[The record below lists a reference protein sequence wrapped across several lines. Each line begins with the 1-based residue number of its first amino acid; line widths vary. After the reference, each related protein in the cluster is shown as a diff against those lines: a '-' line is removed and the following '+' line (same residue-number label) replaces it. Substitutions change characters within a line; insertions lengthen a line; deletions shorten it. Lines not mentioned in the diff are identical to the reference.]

1 MARKDRMMMKEH
13 LNEAADKGRKG
24 DTYLAHMTGGEL
36 VLPKEFASDPQIRA
50 LIDAKFKSHGVSTDQ
65 YVVGSKE
72 NNINPE
78 TGQPEF
84 GFKLKKFVGTIVGA
98 AIGGLVGGPSGAV
111 TGAKIGATVDAS
123 RAVSDAQDQARTQ
136 AAEAQAVAV
145 QQAQLA
151 RDAAAAQAQQA
162 RDAATIEAQKGRDS
176 AAEQAK
182 LTRAQQSEIIN
193 QQSKSTQDQID
204 AQKAGLTTSL
214 EQARLTAAQQ
224 AEMLRNLTVQQT
236 ASADAA
242 KAQLYQ
248 QQKQYE
254 EQKISMEKQA
264 KDQAAALDAE
274 RRKIAE
280 RESAQMTARRRAGK
294 RSLLSSAR
302 MNPELGIASSVDE
315 TKMKTMLGA

>member
-1 MARKDRMMMKEH
+1 MARKDRMMMKAH

-24 DTYLAHMTGGEL
+24 DSYLAHMTGGEL
-36 VLPKEFASDPQIRA
+36 VLPKEFANDPQIRA
-50 LIDAKFKSHGVSTDQ
+50 LIDAKFKSNGVSTDQ
-65 YVVGSKE
+65 YVVGNKE
-72 NNINPE
+72 NSINPE

-84 GFKLKKFVGTIVGA
+84 GFSWKKVAGTVIGA
-98 AIGGLVGGPSGAV
+98 TIGYLTGVPGGTL
-111 TGAKIGATVDAS
+111 TGAKIGATYDAGS
-123 RAVSDAQDQARTQ
+123 AISDAQKQATNQ
-136 AAEAQAVAV
+136 AAQAQAEAI

-151 RDAAAAQAQQA
+151 RDAASSEAQRA
-162 RDAATIEAQKGRDS
+162 RDAAS
-176 AAEQAK
+176 EQGN
-182 LTRAQQSEIIN
+182 LTRAQQADIIAK
-193 QQSKSTQDQID
+193 QSKSTQDQID
-204 AQKAGLTTSL
+204 AQKSGLTSSL

-254 EQKISMEKQA
+254 EQKVSMEKQA

-302 MNPELGIASSVDE
+302 INPELGISSGVDE

>member
-13 LNEAADKGRKG
+13 LNKAADKGRGG

-36 VLPKEFASDPQIRA
+36 VLPKDMASDPQIRA
-50 LIDAKFKSHGVSTDQ
+50 LIDAKFKSSGISPNM
-65 YVVGSKE
+65 YVVGHKE
-72 NNINPE
+72 NQINPE

-84 GFKLKKFVGTIVGA
+84 KKFWQRAPATIIGAVVGA
-98 AIGGLVGGPSGAV
+98 LVPGIGPIA
-111 TGAKIGATVDAS
+111 GAKIGATVDAG
-123 RAVSDAQDQARTQ
+123 RAISSAQDQAKTQ
-136 AAEAQAVAV
+136 AAQAQAEAM

-151 RDAAAAQAQQA
+151 RDAAGSEAQRG
-162 RDAATIEAQKGRDS
+162 RDA
-176 AAEQAK
+176 AAEQAR
-182 LTRAQQSEIIN
+182 LTRAQQADIIA
-193 QQSKSTQDQID
+193 QQSKSTQDQLD

-254 EQKISMEKQA
+254 EQKLSMEKQA